1 MSARVRIEP
10 QLPDELRSGELHG
23 AAARAVLVKVEIGAW
38 GGTKSIKTLKQSMA
52 AEANADARLLSAGKR
67 IGRAKGHLD
76 QIHKLRGAIRNWVA
90 KNTVPWGDSGWR
102 LIATE
107 VTSSGRSAYRRW
119 QNYMDEAKIS
129 WDREVRDFLKAYPD
143 LIEADKATKT
153 GLGQLFNESDYP
165 PIKDEHGQAIADRFF
180 FDKEGQRKVDEVPD
194 GAIAIGLS
202 RDEEQRIRNR
212 CEEQI
217 AGAYRVAQR
226 DLVTKVVKLTSDTA
240 DALQAYDP
248 EKKVSDSS
256 MIRSCP
262 TSRTWPSAWKKATS
276 ITTLKLR
283 RCVRNCWKRPAM
295 RPRCYARTP
304 TSARVPPIPR
314 LKCPNV
320 RPNFSLKSGGN
331 DERTKDR
338 RRTDPD
344 QGANAAIKEACLLW
358 SAGAQARPSR
368 EYPDPDHGNR
378 WPTHLLQ
385 PRVGYDGE
393 CGHAG
398 GCHLA

>member
-1 MSARVRIEP
+1 
-10 QLPDELRSGELHG
+10 
-23 AAARAVLVKVEIGAW
+23 
-38 GGTKSIKTLKQSMA
+38 MA

-90 KNTVPWGDSGWR
+90 ANTVPWGDSGWR

-165 PIKDEHGQAIADRFF
+165 PIKSEYGQAIADRFF

-226 DLVTKVVKLTSDTA
+226 DLVTKVVKLTTDTA

-248 EKKVSDSS
+248 EKKGKRFFNDSLVPNLKDLAQCMEESNFDNNAEVEALRQKLLEATGDATEVLREATDKRKSAADTTSEVSERAS
-256 MIRSCP
+256 
-262 TSRTWPSAWKKATS
+262 
-276 ITTLKLR
+276 KLLSEI
-283 RCVRNCWKRPAM
+283 WGK
-295 RPRCYARTP
+295 
-304 TSARVPPIPR
+304 
-314 LKCPNV
+314 
-320 RPNFSLKSGGN
+320 
-331 DERTKDR
+331 
-338 RRTDPD
+338 
-344 QGANAAIKEACLLW
+344 
-358 SAGAQARPSR
+358 
-368 EYPDPDHGNR
+368 
-378 WPTHLLQ
+378 
-385 PRVGYDGE
+385 
-393 CGHAG
+393 
-398 GCHLA
+398 

>member
-1 MSARVRIEP
+1 MSTRVRIEP
-10 QLPDELRSGELHG
+10 QLPNEVRSGELQG

-90 KNTVPWGDSGWR
+90 ANTVPWGDSGWR

-165 PIKDEHGQAIADRFF
+165 PIKDQHGQAIADRFF

-212 CEEQI
+212 CEEDI
-217 AGAYRVAQR
+217 AGAYRHAQR
-226 DLVTKVVKLTSDTA
+226 DLVTKVVKLTTDTA
-240 DALQAYDP
+240 DALKGYDP
-248 EKKVSDSS
+248 DKKGKRFFNDSLVPNLQDLAQCMKESNFNNNPEIDALREKLLEATGDATEVLREDTDKRKDAADTASEVSERAS
-256 MIRSCP
+256 
-262 TSRTWPSAWKKATS
+262 
-276 ITTLKLR
+276 KLLSEI
-283 RCVRNCWKRPAM
+283 WGK
-295 RPRCYARTP
+295 
-304 TSARVPPIPR
+304 
-314 LKCPNV
+314 
-320 RPNFSLKSGGN
+320 
-331 DERTKDR
+331 
-338 RRTDPD
+338 
-344 QGANAAIKEACLLW
+344 
-358 SAGAQARPSR
+358 
-368 EYPDPDHGNR
+368 
-378 WPTHLLQ
+378 
-385 PRVGYDGE
+385 
-393 CGHAG
+393 
-398 GCHLA
+398 